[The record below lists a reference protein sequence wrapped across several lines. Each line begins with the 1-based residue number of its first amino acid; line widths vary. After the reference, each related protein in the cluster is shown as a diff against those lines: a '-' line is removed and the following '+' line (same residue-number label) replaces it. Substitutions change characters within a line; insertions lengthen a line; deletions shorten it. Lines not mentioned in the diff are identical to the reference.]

1 MQTKDIGGIQAIKAS
16 NFELQSLPSSS
27 HNSGISN
34 KVNVLAI
41 FCLIDRLAFWL
52 QEIMRNL
59 ASFLEVPLYARRS

>member
-41 FCLIDRLAFWL
+41 FCLIDRLAF
-52 QEIMRNL
+52 
-59 ASFLEVPLYARRS
+59 